1 MNVFV
6 DTSGFLSVLDV
17 ADRFH
22 ARAQKAWESLLVPD
36 VRLFTNN
43 YVLVETLAIVQR
55 KLGMG
60 AVRVFEEDVLP
71 VIGIDWVDEAAHKAG
86 MSALLASS
94 RRKLSL
100 VDCASF
106 ETMRKLG
113 LRTAFSF
120 DRHFREQGFE
130 LVGGTARKIGT
141 DQRRRNG
148 NGG

>member
-1 MNVFV
+1 MNVFI
-6 DTSGFLSVLDV
+6 DTSGFLSVLDA

-22 ARAQKAWESLLVPD
+22 ARAKKAWESLLVPD

-71 VIGIDWVDEAAHKAG
+71 VVGIDWVDEATHKAG
-86 MSALLASS
+86 MSAMLAASK
-94 RRKLSL
+94 RKLSL

-130 LVGGTARKIGT
+130 LVGETGGVLGASRAKLH
-141 DQRRRNG
+141 DRR
-148 NGG
+148 

>member
-6 DTSGFLSVLDV
+6 DTSGFLSVLDA
-17 ADRFH
+17 ADQFH

-60 AVRVFEEDVLP
+60 TVRVFEEDVLP
-71 VIGIDWVDEAAHKAG
+71 VVGIDWVDEAAHKAG
-86 MSALLASS
+86 MSALLAAS

-120 DRHFREQGFE
+120 DRRFKEQGFE
-130 LVGGTARKIGT
+130 LVGGT
-141 DQRRRNG
+141 
-148 NGG
+148 GGVLGGSRAKLHDPK